1 MRLNF
6 YKKYIMISVDTVYQ
20 RVQAILNK
28 ENRGYMTPQEY
39 NLLANQ
45 AQLEVFE
52 QYFYDLNQFNR
63 TGEITNEYA
72 NIVNN
77 IKEKI
82 NLFRTNTSISKSNS
96 VFTLPSNLYRLGT
109 VYSSNHEVESI
120 DQNDFL
126 HINASKL
133 TKPDSKKPVYIRNGN
148 SITVYPDTITSV
160 SCSFIKKPTEAKWNY
175 VNVSN
180 VAKYDST
187 NSTNFEIHQSDETTV
202 VYKILSY
209 AGLVIKQADISAV
222 AEQKENIKTQKEKS

>member
-1 MRLNF
+1 
-6 YKKYIMISVDTVYQ
+6 MISVDTVYQ
-20 RVQAILNK
+20 RVLAILNK

-63 TGEITNEYA
+63 AGEITNEYA

-82 NLFRTNTSISKSNS
+82 NLFRTTATITKVSS
-96 VFTLPSNLYRLGT
+96 VFTLPSSLYRLGT
-109 VYSSNHEVESI
+109 VYYNNTTELDPI

-133 TKPDSKKPVYIRNGN
+133 TKPDIKKPVYIRNGDTL
-148 SITVYPDTITSV
+148 TVYPTTIDSV
-160 SCSFIKKPTEAKWNY
+160 GCTFIKIPAQVVWGY
-175 VNVSN
+175 VEVND
-180 VAKYDST
+180 VAKYDS
-187 NSTNFEIHQSDETTV
+187 STATDFELHDSDETTV

-209 AGLVIKQADISAV
+209 AGLVIKQPEISQI
-222 AEQKENIKTQKEKS
+222 AEQKDNIKVQKEKS

>member
-1 MRLNF
+1 
-6 YKKYIMISVDTVYQ
+6 MISVDTVYQ

-82 NLFRTNTSISKSNS
+82 NLFRTTAALSIANS
-96 VFTLPSNLYRLGT
+96 VFALPSDIYRLGT
-109 VYSSNHEVESI
+109 VYYNNTTELDAI

-133 TKPDSKKPVYIRNGN
+133 TKPDVKKPVYIRNGN
-148 SITVYPDTITSV
+148 NLTVYPSTITSL
-160 SCSFIKKPTEAKWNY
+160 SCTYIKKPAQVVWGY
-175 VNVSN
+175 VEISS
-180 VAKYDST
+180 VAKYDS
-187 NSTNFEIHQSDETTV
+187 STATDFELHESDETTV

-209 AGLVIKQADISAV
+209 AGLVIKQPEVSQV
-222 AEQKENIKTQKEKS
+222 AEQKDNLKVQKEKS

>member
-1 MRLNF
+1 MA
-6 YKKYIMISVDTVYQ
+6 ISVDTVYQ

-63 TGEITNEYA
+63 VGEITNEYA
-72 NIVNN
+72 IIVNN

-82 NLFRTNTSISKSNS
+82 NLFRTTSSLTKANS

-109 VYSSNHEVESI
+109 VYYNNTTELDAI

-133 TKPDSKKPVYIRNGN
+133 TKPDTKKPVYIRNGN
-148 SITVYPDTITSV
+148 QLTVYPTSITAV
-160 SCSFIKKPTEAKWNY
+160 ACTYIKKPAQVVWGYIEI
-175 VNVSN
+175 SD
-180 VAKYDST
+180 VAKYDS
-187 NSTNFEIHQSDETTV
+187 STATDFELHESDETTV

-209 AGLVIKQADISAV
+209 AGLVIKQPEVSQV
-222 AEQKENIKTQKEKS
+222 AEQKDNLKVQKEKS

>member
-1 MRLNF
+1 MA
-6 YKKYIMISVDTVYQ
+6 ISVDTIYQ

-63 TGEITNEYA
+63 VGEITNEYA

-82 NLFRTNTSISKSNS
+82 NLFRTTSSLTKANS

-109 VYSSNHEVESI
+109 VYYNNTTELDAI

-133 TKPDSKKPVYIRNGN
+133 TKPDTKKPVYIRNGN
-148 SITVYPDTITSV
+148 ELTVYPTTITGL
-160 SCSFIKKPTEAKWNY
+160 SCTFIKKPAQVVWGY
-175 VNVSN
+175 VEISN
-180 VAKYDST
+180 IAKYDS
-187 NSTNFEIHQSDETTV
+187 STATDFELHESDETTV

-209 AGLVIKQADISAV
+209 AGLVIKQPEISQV
-222 AEQKENIKTQKEKS
+222 AEQKDNLKVQKEKS

>member
-1 MRLNF
+1 
-6 YKKYIMISVDTVYQ
+6 MISVDTVYQ
-20 RVQAILNK
+20 RVLAILNK

-63 TGEITNEYA
+63 AGEITNEYA

-82 NLFRTNTSISKSNS
+82 NLFRTTATITKVSS
-96 VFTLPSNLYRLGT
+96 VFTLPSSLYRLGT
-109 VYSSNHEVESI
+109 VYYNNTTELDPI

-133 TKPDSKKPVYIRNGN
+133 TKPDIKKPVYIRNGN
-148 SITVYPDTITSV
+148 TLTVYPTTIDSV
-160 SCSFIKKPTEAKWNY
+160 GCTFIKTPAQVVWGY
-175 VNVSN
+175 VEVND
-180 VAKYDST
+180 VAKYDS
-187 NSTNFEIHQSDETTV
+187 STATDFELHDSDETTV

-209 AGLVIKQADISAV
+209 AGLVIKQPEISQI
-222 AEQKENIKTQKEKS
+222 AEQKDNLKVQKEKS

>member
-1 MRLNF
+1 
-6 YKKYIMISVDTVYQ
+6 MISADTVYQ

-52 QYFYDLNQFNR
+52 QYFYDVSQFNR
-63 TGEITNEYA
+63 AGEITNEYA

-82 NLFRTNTSISKSNS
+82 NLFRTTSSLTKANS
-96 VFTLPSNLYRLGT
+96 VFALPTNLYRLGT
-109 VYSSNHEVESI
+109 VYYNNATELDPI

-133 TKPDSKKPVYIRNGN
+133 TKPDVKKPVYIRNGLEL
-148 SITVYPDTITSV
+148 TVYPTLITSL
-160 SCSFIKKPTEAKWNY
+160 SCTYIKKPSDVVWGY
-175 VNVSN
+175 VEINN
-180 VAKYDST
+180 VAKYDS
-187 NSTNFEIHQSDETTV
+187 STATDFEIHESDETTV

-209 AGLVIKQADISAV
+209 AGLVIKQPDVSQV
-222 AEQKENIKTQKEKS
+222 AEQKDTLKVQKEKS